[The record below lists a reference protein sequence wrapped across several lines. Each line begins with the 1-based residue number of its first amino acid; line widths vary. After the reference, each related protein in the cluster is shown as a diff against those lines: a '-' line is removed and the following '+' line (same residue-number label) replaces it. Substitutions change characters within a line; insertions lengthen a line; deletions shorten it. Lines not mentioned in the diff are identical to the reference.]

1 MSNAVK
7 AAHTSHGL
15 HGTNGFHTRHG
26 QGVDHVL
33 PWTVRSVSNASG
45 QAEPAPL
52 SVRQALA
59 GRRIFLT
66 GGTGFVGKVWLTM
79 ALMHLPEIARIYVFL
94 RPKALV
100 PARQR
105 FEKMLNT
112 SRALKPLH
120 DRYGAELSAF
130 LAERVEVVEGEL
142 SQPDLGLPAATAQ
155 RIKRDLDVF
164 VHCAGLVDFNPDVRK
179 ALDTNVTSTLRIADF
194 VEQCDHASLLHVSTC
209 YVAGDRYGEVPET
222 LQPSYVPR
230 PSNTEQAFSARQ
242 ELAELN
248 ARIEEIVREL
258 SSEAH
263 AERARQDV
271 LRELASEGRR
281 GRHEVSPTQLAT
293 LTRKRVREQQKR
305 ALEDEGIARAQRLG
319 WPNTYTYTKSL
330 AESLLYERRCQL
342 RFAVLRPSI
351 VESALAFPEPG
362 WNESFNGSAPLAYI
376 MGTWFR
382 MVPAKPDA
390 PFDVIPVDMV
400 SRALTTITAALV
412 RGDHASVYH
421 VGTSDKHRCSVG
433 RAAELFVL
441 AHRKYLRGA
450 EHSRMER
457 MLKSRWDAILVPPD
471 HPLGVRA
478 TRACLRVFEEGFDLL
493 PSKLRAKW
501 GGLSRRVRELSDD
514 YAQLEKIVTMYMPF
528 MHDSYYV
535 FKSDALDRHPPV
547 EPEFRWGPALYD
559 WRKYFIDIHMP
570 GLRRWAFPLI
580 EGRRPERYRAPH
592 AVRVVDPMPE
602 RATLGLANQQP

>member
-7 AAHTSHGL
+7 AVNGVNGAHGL
-15 HGTNGFHTRHG
+15 HKLNGKN
-26 QGVDHVL
+26 GVSHVQ
-33 PWTVRSVSNASG
+33 PWTVRGVSNGSG
-45 QAEPAPL
+45 QVESAPL
-52 SVRQALA
+52 SVHGSLA
-59 GRRIFLT
+59 GRHVFLT
-66 GGTGFVGKVWLTM
+66 GGTGFVGKVWLSM

-164 VHCAGLVDFNPDVRK
+164 IHCAGLVDFNPDVRK
-179 ALDTNVTSTLRIADF
+179 ALDANVTSTQRIADF
-194 VEQCDHASLLHVSTC
+194 VALCDHASLLHVSTC
-209 YVAGDRYGEVPET
+209 YVAGVRYGEVPET
-222 LQPSYVPR
+222 LQPNYVPQ
-230 PSNTEQAFSARQ
+230 PPPHGQVFSAQQ

-258 SSEAH
+258 SSDAYT
-263 AERARQDV
+263 ERMRGEV
-271 LRELASEGRR
+271 LRELAAQ
-281 GRHEVSPTQLAT
+281 GRHEVSPSQLAT
-293 LTRKRVREQQKR
+293 LTRKRVREEQKR
-305 ALEDEGIARAQRLG
+305 ALEEEGTARAQRLG

-330 AESLLYERRCQL
+330 AESLLVERRSQL

-351 VESALAFPEPG
+351 VESALSFPEPG

-376 MGTWFR
+376 MGSWFR
-382 MVPAKPDA
+382 MVPAKPDS
-390 PFDVIPVDMV
+390 PFDVIPVDLV
-400 SRALTTITAALV
+400 SRALTTIAAALV
-412 RGDHASVYH
+412 RGKNASVYH

-441 AHRKYLRGA
+441 AHRKYLRGS
-450 EHSRMER
+450 EHARMER

-478 TRACLRVFEEGFDLL
+478 SRAWVRVFDEGFDLL
-493 PSKLRAKW
+493 PNKLRVKLA
-501 GGLSRRVRELSDD
+501 GLSRRVHDLDDD
-514 YAQLEKIVTMYMPF
+514 YAQLEKIVTLYMPF

-535 FKSDALDRHPPV
+535 FKSDALDRHPPA
-547 EPEFRWGPALYD
+547 EPEFRWGPALFD

-580 EGRRPERYRAPH
+580 EGKRPERYRAPH
-592 AVRVVDPMPE
+592 AVRVVDSVLE
-602 RATLGLANQQP
+602 RAALSLANEQP